1 MSSNTMTM
9 TTSEIAPPAYA
20 QVELLESTAS
30 AHQDWLTAKVVF
42 GYVRAFVNAIW
53 TYSCVFVNYLG
64 TVEAPA
70 FTNGDE
76 FVAWL
81 VDRAMM

>member
-1 MSSNTMTM
+1 M
-9 TTSEIAPPAYA
+9 TTTELAPPAYQRAEQSDSTVPA
-20 QVELLESTAS
+20 Q
-30 AHQDWLTAKVVF
+30 QDGLTGKVVF
-42 GYVRAFVNAIW
+42 GYVLALFEAIW
-53 TYSCVFVNYLG
+53 TYDCLFVNYLG

-81 VDRAMM
+81 VDRVLM